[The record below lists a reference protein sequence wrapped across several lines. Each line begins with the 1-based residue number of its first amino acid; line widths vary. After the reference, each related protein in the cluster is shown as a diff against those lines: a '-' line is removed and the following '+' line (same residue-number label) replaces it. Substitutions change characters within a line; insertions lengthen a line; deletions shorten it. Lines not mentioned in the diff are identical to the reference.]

1 MLQRNIK
8 HLTLNPFKESF
19 SWNKPIRC
27 TDILL
32 FGWSRLPFPESHLK
46 PSWKGL
52 ISLKYPRQKAFIS
65 AWKNPPAFIITQ
77 LEKNLDELG
86 QLGEEGMNLEK
97 VLKAYVKNY
106 DMDEVLNILNQMDNL
121 K

>member
-1 MLQRNIK
+1 MCWYIAVRLVEVAVPRK
-8 HLTLNPFKESF
+8 SF
-19 SWNKPIRC
+19 EAFLKRIDFSKIS
-27 TDILL
+27 I
-32 FGWSRLPFPESHLK
+32 PESL
-46 PSWKGL
+46 
-52 ISLKYPRQKAFIS
+52 FS

-86 QLGEEGMNLEK
+86 QLGEEDMSLEK

>member
-1 MLQRNIK
+1 MCRYIAVVWLVEVAVPRKSFEAFLKRIDFSK
-8 HLTLNPFKESF
+8 VSIPESLYSRLKESA
-19 SWNKPIRC
+19 S
-27 TDILL
+27 
-32 FGWSRLPFPESHLK
+32 
-46 PSWKGL
+46 
-52 ISLKYPRQKAFIS
+52 
-65 AWKNPPAFIITQ
+65 FIITQ

>member
-1 MLQRNIK
+1 
-8 HLTLNPFKESF
+8 
-19 SWNKPIRC
+19 
-27 TDILL
+27 
-32 FGWSRLPFPESHLK
+32 
-46 PSWKGL
+46 
-52 ISLKYPRQKAFIS
+52 
-65 AWKNPPAFIITQ
+65 

-97 VLKAYVKNY
+97 VLKAYVKNC